1 LLEVIMKSNKKVL
14 AVRRGFALVVTL
26 ALMMLLTV
34 IAVGLLSLSTIALR
48 SSGQGEAMA
57 TARANARLALMLAL
71 GELQKAAGDDRR
83 VTVDGSI
90 FDGAKNPNVL
100 GVWKSWS
107 PRLAEDP
114 TASAPDYGKKD
125 QQFVAW
131 LASSVTPSD
140 LAAQNWAKNGTLA
153 NPTPLFSEKSDGFL
167 LTGSK
172 IDVKNGTRFAG
183 ALAWA
188 VVQDATRAK
197 INVSGP
203 EISQRLANADL
214 QAQPRPS
221 LAKSESFK
229 QPAGEWNKR
238 STRVISMAQ
247 AKLDA
252 DLWKASPPTPEGAHF
267 TSQGYGLLT
276 DPVNGGLKT
285 DLSLGFEMSDSDFQ
299 KDTWGTFKNPFRSA
313 NAPRV
318 NTPASYRG
326 ERPLFEP
333 LTAFASVHVDLNF
346 PPANTVYEF
355 PAAAVPTFA
364 TLRSFYRTPYHV
376 YGTADG
382 PTIFE
387 RGMDHVAL
395 KQPVTAGGRYVS
407 PGATPP
413 AQKSQTSYRPVLDR
427 VLYVLSVGL
436 SANPNTLNEIRLII
450 TPIVTLWNPY
460 NVALEI
466 EGAVMYPWMDM
477 AYYPLWKIYQNGK
490 ETFAA
495 ESHLAGLLA
504 TQFVDAGNARS
515 VNPYFFASITPDGTG
530 TAGGGKSIR
539 FQPGEVRVFVPADP
553 VAKEFVATD
562 SIRKRTLY
570 LRPVDSLN
578 QGSLRG
584 GFAVPTRNPKTGGGF
599 SRVLA
604 NTESLQVSFSTHDWY
619 PFGVGLEDATRAK
632 LSDPGVAD
640 RGQSVSDVQTTNFIN
655 SGATATLTSSLLTF
669 NALSNPAT
677 RQPFGMLETYHR
689 VANDSAAYRRS
700 DLVYTTNPRQ
710 AHINR
715 FLTTG
720 SFFAGPHY
728 ETRMTALANFN
739 QVIQTANAGRS
750 AYYGATN
757 SAGSGMTHL
766 VFFEVPRSPLLS
778 LAALQHADLAG
789 TSYSPAN
796 QFANSWASAYLR
808 KQTVAKKI
816 PAATITMAG
825 ADAGYT
831 RAEMPVYDYSY
842 LANES
847 IWDSFFFSGAAASLQ
862 PGTAIGSP
870 SVWNTDV
877 AEIKEDYQKTLEK
890 FIDDPANNSLRNP
903 RMRFHAGNAPASTLK
918 NDLLGPQGCLRLAA
932 HLQVDGAFN
941 INSTSEKAWIGIL
954 SGMKD
959 LPLELAEDP
968 KSAAKTQSSS
978 LAQGNIAYSRFR
990 NPVGTENNPW
1000 LGFRSLTDTQVEELA
1015 RKLVLQVR
1023 KRGPFLSLGE
1033 FVNRRIENSNLG
1045 LKGAVQA
1052 AIDEAGFN
1060 SASLYDTF
1068 DTTGFPSEG
1077 KSNIS
1082 PNNTGVGIPGYL
1094 TQADV
1099 LQSIAPVMTV
1109 RSDTFTIRG
1118 YGEAKDSSGKVLV
1131 TSWCEAVV
1139 QRTPEFVDAS
1149 DSPHTA
1155 IAGLNQTNQTFGR
1168 KFTLVSFRYLAGSE
1182 LGL

>member
-1 LLEVIMKSNKKVL
+1 MPTPKKTFVF
-14 AVRRGFALVVTL
+14 AGGNGFALVVTL
-26 ALMMLLTV
+26 ALMVLLTL

-71 GELQKAAGDDRR
+71 GELQKTAGDDRR
-83 VTVDGSI
+83 VTVDASI
-90 FDGAKNPNVL
+90 FDGANNPNVV

-107 PRLAEDP
+107 PKLAEDP
-114 TASAPDYGKKD
+114 SASAPDYGKKS

-131 LASSVTPSD
+131 LTSSANPSD
-140 LAAQNWAKNGTLA
+140 LTAQDWAKHGTLA
-153 NPTPLFSEKSDGFL
+153 NPIPLFSEKSDGFL
-167 LTGSK
+167 LAGSK
-172 IDVKNGTRFAG
+172 INIDSRARNAG
-183 ALAWA
+183 ALAWT
-188 VVQDATRAK
+188 VMQHATRAK
-197 INVSGP
+197 MNVGGP
-203 EISQRLANADL
+203 ENNQRIANADL

-221 LAKSESFK
+221 MAKSGSFK
-229 QPAGEWNKR
+229 QPGGDWNKR
-238 STRVISMAQ
+238 SARVLSMAQ
-247 AKLDA
+247 AQLDG
-252 DLWKASPPTPEGAHF
+252 DLWKAGPLIPEGAHF

-276 DPVNGGLKT
+276 DTVNGGLKT
-285 DLSLGFEMSDSDFQ
+285 DLSLGFEMSDANFQ
-299 KDTWGTFKNPFRSA
+299 KNTWGVFKNPFRSA
-313 NAPRV
+313 NVPQV
-318 NTPASYRG
+318 TTPASYRG

-333 LTAFASVHVDLNF
+333 LTAFASVRVDLNF
-346 PPANTVYEF
+346 PPANTIYEF

-395 KQPVTAGGRYVS
+395 KQPAPAGGQYLS

-413 AQKSQTSYRPVLDR
+413 ARQSQTSYRPVLDR
-427 VLYVLSVGL
+427 LLFVLSVGL
-436 SANPNTLNEIRLII
+436 SADPNTLNELRLII

-466 EGAVMYPWMDM
+466 EGAVVYPWMDM
-477 AYYPLWKIYQNGK
+477 AYYPAWKIYQDGK

-504 TQFVDAGNARS
+504 TQFVDAGGARS

-530 TAGGGKSIR
+530 TAGSGQSIR

-553 VAKEFVATD
+553 VAKEIVATD
-562 SIRKRTLY
+562 SIRKRTLS
-570 LRPVDSLN
+570 LRSVDSLD
-578 QGSLRG
+578 QLSLRG
-584 GFAVPTRNPKTGGGF
+584 GFAVPTKNPKTGGGF

-604 NTESLQVSFSTHDWY
+604 NTESVQVSFSTHDWY
-619 PFGVGLEDATRAK
+619 PLGVGLEDATRTK

-655 SGATATLTSSLLTF
+655 SGATTTMTSPLLSF
-669 NALSNPAT
+669 NALSNPAA

-689 VANDSAAYRRS
+689 VANDSASYRRS

-728 ETRMTALANFN
+728 ETRMTAVSNFN
-739 QVIQTANAGRS
+739 QVIQTANGGRC
-750 AYYGATN
+750 AFYGATN

-766 VFFEVPRSPLLS
+766 VFFEAPRSSLLS

-796 QFANSWASAYLR
+796 QFANSWASAYLKR
-808 KQTVAKKI
+808 QSAAKKI
-816 PAATITMAG
+816 PAATVAMAG

-847 IWDSFFFSGAAASLQ
+847 IWDSFFFSGAGANLE
-862 PGTAIGSP
+862 PGPATGSP
-870 SVWNTDV
+870 GVWDSDIAV
-877 AEIKEDYQKTLEK
+877 VSEDFQQTIGK
-890 FIDDPANNSLRNP
+890 FLDDPAKSPLRNP
-903 RMRFHAGNAPASTLK
+903 RMRLHDGNIPASTLK
-918 NDLLGPQGCLRLAA
+918 NDLSSPQGCLLLAS
-932 HLQVDGAFN
+932 HLLVDGAFN
-941 INSTSEKAWIGIL
+941 INSTSEKAWIAFL
-954 SGMKD
+954 SGMKN
-959 LPLELAEDP
+959 LPFDVTTDP
-968 KSAAKTQSSS
+968 MNPARTQSCS
-978 LAQGNIAYSRFR
+978 LAQGSVAYSRFR
-990 NPVGTENNPW
+990 NPVGTENNHW
-1000 LGFRSLTDTQVEELA
+1000 LGFRSLTDSQVEDLA
-1015 RKLVLQVR
+1015 KRLVLQVR

-1033 FVNRRIENSNLG
+1033 FVNRRIENSDLG
-1045 LKGAVQA
+1045 LKGAIQA
-1052 AIDEAGFN
+1052 ALDEAAFN

-1068 DTTGFPSEG
+1068 DTSGYPAEG
-1077 KSNIS
+1077 KANLS
-1082 PNNTGVGIPGYL
+1082 PNRTGVGIPGYL

-1099 LQSIAPVMTV
+1099 LQSIAPVMCA

-1118 YGEAKDSSGKVLV
+1118 YGEAKDSSGKLLAN
-1131 TSWCEAVV
+1131 SWCEAVV
-1139 QRTPEFVDAS
+1139 QRNPEFVDPS
-1149 DSPHTA
+1149 DPPHAA
-1155 IAGLNQTNQTFGR
+1155 IASLNLTNQRFGR
-1168 KFTLVSFRYLAGSE
+1168 RFSIVSFRWLARSE
-1182 LGL
+1182 LQL